1 MLNKVILIGRITNDL
16 NLRSAKNNKS
26 FLYFTIAINNFNH
39 QADFI
44 NCVAWEKVAD
54 SMYNNLRKG
63 SLVLVEGCIQSRKQE
78 QNGVLTTITDVR
90 AISVKFLDSRGSG
103 GGAGVGNSRD
113 AATPSFVN
121 DYNSPVDKKIDD
133 QTFNLNNMNFN
144 FVNNDVVDNKE
155 QGENNEG
162 ANLTFDNDNDNDD
175 AIAWGE

>member
-26 FLYFTIAINNFNH
+26 FLYFTIAINNFNN

-63 SLVLVEGCIQSRKQE
+63 SLVAVEGRIQSRKQE

-103 GGAGVGNSRD
+103 AGIGNSRN

-121 DYNSPVDKKIDD
+121 DYSSPVENQIDE
-133 QTFNLNNMNFN
+133 QTFNLNNMNFD
-144 FVNNDVVDNKE
+144 FVNNDVVDNKK

-162 ANLTFDNDNDNDD
+162 ANLTFDNNDNDD

>member
-26 FLYFTIAINNFNH
+26 FLYFTIAINNFNN

-63 SLVLVEGCIQSRKQE
+63 SLVAVEGRIQSRKQE

-103 GGAGVGNSRD
+103 AGVGNSRD

-121 DYNSPVDKKIDD
+121 DYNSPVEKKIDD
-133 QTFNLNNMNFN
+133 QAFDLDNMNFN
-144 FVNNDVVDNKE
+144 FVNNAVDNKE
-155 QGENNEG
+155 QGENSEG
-162 ANLTFDNDNDNDD
+162 ANLTFDNDD

>member
-26 FLYFTIAINNFNH
+26 FLYFTIAINNFNN

-63 SLVLVEGCIQSRKQE
+63 SLVAVEGRIQSRKQE

-103 GGAGVGNSRD
+103 TGVGNSRD
-113 AATPSFVN
+113 ASTPSFVT
-121 DYNSPVDKKIDD
+121 DYNSPVENKIDD
-133 QTFNLNNMNFN
+133 QAFALDNMNFN
-144 FVNNDVVDNKE
+144 FVNNAVDNKE

-162 ANLTFDNDNDNDD
+162 ANLTFANDD
-175 AIAWGE
+175 AIAWGEE

>member
-26 FLYFTIAINNFNH
+26 FLYFTIAINNFNN

-63 SLVLVEGCIQSRKQE
+63 SLVAVEGRIQSRKQE

-103 GGAGVGNSRD
+103 AGIGNYRN

-121 DYNSPVDKKIDD
+121 DYSSPVENQIDE
-133 QTFNLNNMNFN
+133 QTFNLNNMNFD
-144 FVNNDVVDNKE
+144 FVNNDDVDNKK

-162 ANLTFDNDNDNDD
+162 ANLTFDNNDNDD

>member
-26 FLYFTIAINNFNH
+26 FLYFTIAINNFNN

-44 NCVAWEKVAD
+44 SCVAWEKVAD

-63 SLVLVEGCIQSRKQE
+63 SLVAVEGRIQSRRQE
-78 QNGVLTTITDVR
+78 QNGVLTTITDIR
-90 AISVKFLDSRGSG
+90 AINVKFLDSRGG

-113 AATPSFVN
+113 ASTLSFVN
-121 DYNSPVDKKIDD
+121 DYSSPVENKIYD
-133 QTFNLNNMNFN
+133 QAFDLDNMNFN
-144 FVNNDVVDNKE
+144 FVNNNAIDNNK

-162 ANLTFDNDNDNDD
+162 ANLTFDNDD

>member
-26 FLYFTIAINNFNH
+26 FLYFTIAINDFNN

-63 SLVLVEGCIQSRKQE
+63 SLVAVEGRIQSRKQE

-103 GGAGVGNSRD
+103 AGIVNSCD

-121 DYNSPVDKKIDD
+121 DYSSPVENQIDD
-133 QTFNLNNMNFN
+133 QTFNLDNMNFN
-144 FVNNDVVDNKE
+144 FVNNDVVDNKKQE
-155 QGENNEG
+155 ENNEG
-162 ANLTFDNDNDNDD
+162 ANLTFDNDD